1 MPKITVGIVE
11 DNLLLADTIIEK
23 LALSEDIEVVIRAIN
38 GQDLLNQLEYNII
51 PQVILMDIEMDV
63 MDGITA
69 TCKVKSKFPSIKI
82 LMLSV
87 YDDDLK
93 LFEAIQAGASGY
105 LLKDE
110 KTSKLIN
117 AISEVFE
124 GGASLSPSMAT
135 KALDLLRKP
144 IELEQKVNT
153 DIESLSLREKEVLEC
168 LTDGKSIKQIAEK
181 LFVSEKTIKKHLEH
195 IYQKLQ
201 VNSSREAMAKVMKN

>member
-11 DNLLLADTIIEK
+11 DNLLLAKTITDK
-23 LALSEDIEVVIRAIN
+23 LALSEDLEVVIKATN
-38 GQDLLNQLEYNII
+38 GQDLLNQLENNNI
-51 PQVILMDIEMDV
+51 PDVILMDIEMDI

-69 TCKVKSKFPSIKI
+69 TYRVKSKFPSIKI

-87 YDDDLK
+87 YDDDQK

-135 KALDLLRKP
+135 KALNLLRKP
-144 IELEQKVNT
+144 TEQNINA
-153 DIESLSLREKEVLEC
+153 DIECLSLREKEVLEC
-168 LTDGKSIKQIAEK
+168 LTEGKTIKQIADK
-181 LFVSEKTIKKHLEH
+181 LFVAEKTIKKHLEH

-201 VNSSREAMAKVMKN
+201 VNSSREAMAKVMKNH